1 MKLFNENIESNRA
14 RIQSLIED
22 NRIIGKILIENILIN
37 MNIRAIRWDGQ
48 TYIKCRK
55 ACLIKTFNLMN

>member
-37 MNIRAIRWDGQ
+37 MNIRAIRLGRTDIW
-48 TYIKCRK
+48 
-55 ACLIKTFNLMN
+55 NM

>member
-48 TYIKCRK
+48 TYGICRK
-55 ACLIKTFNLMN
+55 AWLIKTFNQMN